1 MSYMIY
7 VPSKCGYDRLGE
19 PIRGQIFPR
28 TGFDPSAPPPPAR
41 RAKPVRVRE
50 RLERSKVLLL
60 HDSRDTLERLT
71 GTKRATSGVLRAEGR
86 EKTVCTT
93 TLIVSPLFF

>member
-1 MSYMIY
+1 MSLLSVVMIDWGNLY
-7 VPSKCGYDRLGE
+7 AAKYFPALGSTLVP
-19 PIRGQIFPR
+19 
-28 TGFDPSAPPPPAR
+28 PPPPAR

-86 EKTVCTT
+86 EKTVCMT